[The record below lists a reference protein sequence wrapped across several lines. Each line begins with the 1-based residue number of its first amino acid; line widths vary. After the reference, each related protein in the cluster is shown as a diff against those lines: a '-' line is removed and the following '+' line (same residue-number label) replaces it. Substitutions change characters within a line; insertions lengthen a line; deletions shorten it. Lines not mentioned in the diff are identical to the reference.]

1 MTTRHHHQ
9 HLPGSSISREKLIS
23 ATGTHVSPTPMSA
36 VGMSSSSIRD
46 GEGDG
51 EDFPKA
57 RLDSALRQHVG
68 ADIVYTQPLPP
79 VIYTSTPSG
88 CRRWLCTSSAP
99 NGVMMTM
106 SPKHR
111 CGSAGLQTSASSPR
125 RTPMVDC
132 FATSPNREHYDF
144 NMLYIQTLHIAY
156 LRAARVGP

>member
-1 MTTRHHHQ
+1 M
-9 HLPGSSISREKLIS
+9 SREKLIP
-23 ATGTHVSPTPMSA
+23 AIGTHVSPAPTSA
-36 VGMSSSSIRD
+36 GGMSPSSICEGD
-46 GEGDG
+46 GDG
-51 EDFPKA
+51 EDFSKA
-57 RLDSALRQHVG
+57 RLDSALRQHVN

-106 SPKHR
+106 SPKHL

-132 FATSPNREHYDF
+132 FATPLSREHYDP
-144 NMLYIQTLHIAY
+144 NMPYIQTLHIAY
-156 LRAARVGP
+156 LRAVRVGS